1 MLPESFTFS
10 PLKKRQIQADFSGGH
25 ITSDAGLL
33 LLREID
39 RRCRLTQDV
48 AACLEDSRQAGK
60 VKHELVDLIRQ
71 RVYGLACGYE
81 DLNDHDNL
89 RSDLAFQTALNRITP
104 LASKATLGRMEQAVD
119 RQAVVAAHRVL
130 WQRFIDAHKKAPKRI
145 VLDFDATDIELHG
158 KQEGRFFN
166 GYYDHY
172 CYLPL
177 YVFCGRHLLV
187 SYLRP
192 SNIDGAKHSW
202 AITSLLVKFIRSHWP
217 DTQII
222 LRADSGFCR
231 HRMLRWC
238 ERHGVDYVVGL
249 ARNSRLQAKA
259 EKGFVIARQMHELTG
274 EKQRFFMPLAYA
286 ADSWG
291 KSRFVV
297 AKIEVSD
304 KGDNPRFIVTS
315 LLEEKARELYRDL
328 YCARG
333 DMENRI
339 KDQQLNL
346 FADRTS
352 SPRWWVNQW
361 RMLLSG
367 FAYELFEELR
377 KLLKGT
383 ELASASIHSLRLKL
397 LKLGAVVI
405 RNTRRIR
412 FMLSEA
418 YPYQE
423 LFAGLIQR
431 LGFT

>member
-1 MLPESFTFS
+1 MLPETFTFT

-39 RRCRLTQDV
+39 RKSRLTERV
-48 AACLEDSRQAGK
+48 ANCLVDSRQTGK
-60 VKHELVDLIRQ
+60 VKHELVDMIRQ
-71 RVYGLACGYE
+71 RVYGIACGYE
-81 DLNDHDNL
+81 DLNDHDSL
-89 RSDLAFQTALNRITP
+89 RSDLTFQTALNRLNP
-104 LASKATLGRMEQAVD
+104 LASKATLGRMEQSID
-119 RQAVVAAHRVL
+119 RQTVVSAHQVM
-130 WQRFIDAHKKAPKRI
+130 WQRFIDSYEQPPKRI

-158 KQEGRFFN
+158 NQQGKFFN

-202 AITSLLVKFIRSHWP
+202 AITSLLVKFIRRHWP
-217 DTQII
+217 ETQII

-238 ERHGVDYVVGL
+238 DRHKVDYVVGL
-249 ARNSRLQAKA
+249 ARNSRLQQQA
-259 EKGFVIARQMHELTG
+259 EKGFEVARQLHELTG
-274 EKQRFFMPLAYA
+274 EKQSFCMPMAYA
-286 ADSWG
+286 AHSWD
-291 KSRFVV
+291 KQRFVV

-315 LLEEKARELYRDL
+315 LLEEKATQLYREL

-333 DMENRI
+333 EMENRI
-339 KDQQLNL
+339 KDQQLDL

-367 FAYELFEELR
+367 FAYLLFEDLR
-377 KLLKGT
+377 KLLQGT
-383 ELASASIHSLRLKL
+383 ELERVSIHTLRLKL

-405 RNTRRIR
+405 RNTRKVR
-412 FMLSEA
+412 FLLSDA
-418 YPYQE
+418 YPYKE
-423 LFAGLIQR
+423 IFAGLYKR

>member
-1 MLPESFTFS
+1 MLPETFTFT

-39 RRCRLTQDV
+39 RKSRLTERV
-48 AACLEDSRQAGK
+48 ANCLVDSRQTGK
-60 VKHELVDLIRQ
+60 VKHELVDMIRQ
-71 RVYGLACGYE
+71 RVYGIACGYE
-81 DLNDHDNL
+81 DLNDHDSL
-89 RSDLAFQTALNRITP
+89 RSDLTFQTALNRLNP
-104 LASKATLGRMEQAVD
+104 LASKATLGRMEQGVD
-119 RQAVVAAHRVL
+119 RHTVVSAHQVM
-130 WQRFIDAHKKAPKRI
+130 WQRFIDSYDQPPKRI

-158 KQEGRFFN
+158 NQQGKFFN

-202 AITSLLVKFIRSHWP
+202 AITSLLVKFIRRHWP
-217 DTQII
+217 ETQII

-238 ERHGVDYVVGL
+238 DRHKVDYVVGL
-249 ARNSRLQAKA
+249 ARNSRLQQQA
-259 EKGFVIARQMHELTG
+259 EKGFEVARQLHELTG
-274 EKQRFFMPLAYA
+274 EKQSFCMPMAYA
-286 ADSWG
+286 AHSWD
-291 KSRFVV
+291 KQRFVV

-315 LLEEKARELYRDL
+315 LLEEKATQLYREL

-333 DMENRI
+333 EMENRI
-339 KDQQLNL
+339 KDQQLDL

-367 FAYELFEELR
+367 FAYLLFEDLR
-377 KLLKGT
+377 KLLQGT
-383 ELASASIHSLRLKL
+383 ELERVSIHTLRLKL

-405 RNTRRIR
+405 RNTRKVR
-412 FMLSEA
+412 FLLSDA
-418 YPYQE
+418 YPYKE
-423 LFAGLIQR
+423 IFAGLYKR